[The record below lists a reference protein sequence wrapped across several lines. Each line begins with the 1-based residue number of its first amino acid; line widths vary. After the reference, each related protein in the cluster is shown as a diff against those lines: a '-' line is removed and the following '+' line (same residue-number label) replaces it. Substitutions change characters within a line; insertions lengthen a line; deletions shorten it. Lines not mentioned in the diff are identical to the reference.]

1 MSILK
6 HIDILKQEWRI
17 VLASSSPRRKEI
29 LGELQ
34 LPFEVITSAVENNMS
49 EEERKTLRNLGAEKY
64 TVELARRKCL
74 AVTGKV
80 LTTPLRSEDDR
91 RKHVLVIASDT
102 CIEQDIIEE
111 DTGDGSCVPEDYDEA
126 ALPHDKGKAKQRK
139 AGQDED
145 GADVLEPPVDP
156 DAHDSTR
163 TTERQTD
170 QKTSKAVED
179 AAAPGAGATGNTL
192 KIPPSLSQNRTPTR
206 ILDKP
211 ANPDDAV
218 RTLKTLRGKS
228 HRVVTGVALC
238 WIFANNPH
246 NPDSKDVTVRDL
258 FAETT
263 IVKFRNLSDLAIE
276 RYVATGEPLDK
287 AGSYGIQGLGGL
299 LVEGIQG
306 CHRNVI
312 GFPLSAISEKIAGRL
327 DEYTEGRLKMQFNV
341 DVRQPAGASSFSDAA
356 AAY

>member
-6 HIDILKQEWRI
+6 HLDILKQEWRI

-34 LPFEVITSAVENNMS
+34 LPFEVITSTVEDNMS
-49 EEERKTLRNLGAEKY
+49 EEERKSLRDLGAEKY

-80 LTTPLRSEDDR
+80 LAAPLRSQDDR

-111 DTGDGSCVPEDYDEA
+111 DTGDSSCVPDYAEV
-126 ALPHDKGKAKQRK
+126 ALLHEGRAEGK
-139 AGQDED
+139 AGQDKD
-145 GADVLEPPVDP
+145 GADEPPVDP
-156 DAHDSTR
+156 DAHDRTR
-163 TTERQTD
+163 KTERQTD

-179 AAAPGAGATGNTL
+179 PAAAAPGAEARTGSTL
-192 KIPPSLSQNRTPTR
+192 IPPSLSQKRLSTR

-246 NPDSKDVTVRDL
+246 NPDSKDVAVRDL

-263 IVKFRNLSDLAIE
+263 IVKFRNLSDDAIE
-276 RYVATGEPLDK
+276 RYVATGESLDK

-327 DEYTEGRLKMQFNV
+327 DDYAEGRLKMQFNV
-341 DVRQPAGASSFSDAA
+341 DVRQPAGASSSSDATA
-356 AAY
+356 AC